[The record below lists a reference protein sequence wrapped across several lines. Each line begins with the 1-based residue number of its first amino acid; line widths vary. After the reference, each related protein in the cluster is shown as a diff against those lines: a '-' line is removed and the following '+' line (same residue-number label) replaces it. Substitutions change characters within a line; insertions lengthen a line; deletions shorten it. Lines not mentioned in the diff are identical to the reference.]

1 MLLHAF
7 ECKVSKIICPGS
19 LEAACLK
26 IESKIRGWEKVA
38 VAIIRKKAS
47 TTKKVVQKDST
58 SLFSSSMEIWNQ
70 SSQTKTKLTQFL
82 LKICKTS
89 LRHVEILFW
98 SDNLLPVLFVWNFVE
113 LFGVNKA
120 NILIYESPTSWW
132 LSRRA
137 QKYGESS
144 SSSWVYVSLLTFKG
158 LIRPSPYLCVQTPKA
173 IDFLCDGLTRVY
185 FWFFRAGLKSA
196 ALAFDFSQ
204 GWWLGN
210 RFVPNLSR
218 THRRSR

>member
-1 MLLHAF
+1 MRKSCGRNHPKESFDDEKSCAEGF
-7 ECKVSKIICPGS
+7 DVIIFFFDGDSKP
-19 LEAACLK
+19 K
-26 IESKIRGWEKVA
+26 
-38 VAIIRKKAS
+38 
-47 TTKKVVQKDST
+47 
-58 SLFSSSMEIWNQ
+58 FSNKQ
-70 SSQTKTKLTQFL
+70 KLTKFL
-82 LKICKTS
+82 LKICKMS

-158 LIRPSPYLCVQTPKA
+158 LIRPSLYLCVQTPKA

-185 FWFFRAGLKSA
+185 FWFFRARLKSA

-210 RFVPNLSR
+210 CFVPNLSR
-218 THRRSR
+218 THWKSR